1 MKIKAKLTLGVG
13 LLFILIVLQAV
24 VGIWYANDLKSD
36 SDNILRSNY
45 NSLEYV
51 GKMMK
56 INDLQNVAQS
66 QEFKML
72 LQKQLANI
80 TEPGEA
86 EVSNSLQ
93 KKHKKALQNPQDST
107 LRSAIQQ
114 DLFSIMDLNMQAID
128 RKSMQAKNTANAA
141 TYWIAIVS
149 ALSFMIAFVLLINLP
164 HYIANP
170 ISELTL
176 SIEQIAAK
184 NYAQRVHFQ
193 SHDEFGILARSFNT
207 MAQKLQEYNESNL
220 ASVMNEKKRMEAL
233 VSNMHDPVIGLD
245 ENKCILFVNQ
255 EALQI
260 LGLKETDL
268 LGQSASEV
276 ALHNDL
282 LRTLLN
288 KLMASPDQVDE
299 KALKIYASGK
309 ESYFEQDNIGITVI
323 PTGED
328 RAKHIGYVIILR
340 NVTVYKELDSAK
352 TNFIATISHE
362 FKTPIASIKMS
373 LQLLENE
380 KIGPI
385 NIEQKHLM
393 SSIREDANRLLNIT
407 GELLD
412 MTQAETGNI
421 QLTMIPTD
429 PIEIVQYAL
438 EVCKNAAEQK
448 GIEIQVDLPENKY
461 KVIADSEK
469 TAWVIV
475 NLLNNAIR
483 YSPERS
489 KIMVLLDGL
498 QNQMVFAVKDTGQ
511 GISPQYKGKIF
522 DRYFR
527 IPGSGKEGTGLGLAI
542 SKAFI
547 EAQGGTITVESELG
561 IGSTFSFY
569 LPLAKD

>member
-24 VGIWYANDLKSD
+24 VGIWFANNLKAD
-36 SDNILRSNY
+36 SDNILQSNY
-45 NSLEYV
+45 NSLEYASE
-51 GKMMK
+51 MMK
-56 INDLQNVAQS
+56 INNFKGIEQS
-66 QEFKML
+66 PAFKEL

-86 EVSNSLQ
+86 KVSSILRKNYEE
-93 KKHKKALQNPQDST
+93 ALKNPQDSI
-107 LRSAIQQ
+107 LQSNIQNA
-114 DLFSIMDLNMQAID
+114 LFAIMDLNMQAID
-128 RKSMQAKNTANAA
+128 RKSLQAKQTANSA

-149 ALSFMIAFVLLINLP
+149 ALSFMIAFILLINLP
-164 HYIANP
+164 YYIANP

-193 SHDEFGILARSFNT
+193 SHDEFGTLARSFNT
-207 MAQKLQEYNESNL
+207 MAEKLQEYNQSNL

-233 VSNMHDPVIGLD
+233 VSNMHDPVVGLD
-245 ENKCILFVNQ
+245 ENKRILFVNQ

-260 LGLKETDL
+260 LGLKEPDV
-268 LGQSASEV
+268 LGHPATEI

-282 LRTLLN
+282 LRTLLS
-288 KLMASPDQVDE
+288 KLYGNLDQTDP
-299 KALKIYASGK
+299 KALKIYAQGK
-309 ESYFEQDNIGITVI
+309 ESFFEQDNIEITVI
-323 PTGED
+323 PTGEEQ
-328 RAKHIGYVIILR
+328 AKHIGHVMILR
-340 NVTVYKELDSAK
+340 NVTIYKELDFAK

-380 KIGPI
+380 KIGPL
-385 NIEQKHLM
+385 NSEQKHLLD
-393 SSIREDANRLLNIT
+393 SIREDTTRLLNIT
-407 GELLD
+407 SELLD

-421 QLTMIPTD
+421 QLSIRPAD
-429 PIEIVQYAL
+429 PVEIVQYAL

-448 GIEIQVDLPENKY
+448 GIKIQVVLPKY
-461 KVIADSEK
+461 DCKVLADSEK
-469 TAWVIV
+469 TAWVMV

-483 YSPERS
+483 YSPEQS
-489 KIMVLLDGL
+489 NILVMLVDTA
-498 QNQMVFAVKDTGQ
+498 NQVIFAVKDYGQ
-511 GISPQYKGKIF
+511 GIAPQYKHKIF

-547 EAQGGTITVESELG
+547 EAQGGTIEVDSEIG
-561 IGSTFSFY
+561 MGSTFSVR
-569 LPLAKD
+569 LPLAE

>member
-86 EVSNSLQ
+86 EISNLLQ
-93 KKHKKALQNPQDST
+93 KKHKKALKNPQDST

-128 RKSMQAKNTANAA
+128 RKSMHAKNTANAA

-164 HYIANP
+164 YYIANP

-193 SHDEFGILARSFNT
+193 SHDEFGVLARSFNT

-245 ENKCILFVNQ
+245 ENKCILFANQ

-288 KLMASPDQVDE
+288 KLMASPDQVDK

-328 RAKHIGYVIILR
+328 RTKHIGYVIILR

-385 NIEQKHLM
+385 NIEQKHLIG
-393 SSIREDANRLLNIT
+393 SIREDATRLLNIT

-461 KVIADSEK
+461 KVVADSEK
-469 TAWVIV
+469 TAWVMV

-483 YSPERS
+483 YSPEQS
-489 KIMVLLDGL
+489 KILVLLDGL
-498 QNQMVFAVKDTGQ
+498 KNQMVFAVRDTGQ

-547 EAQGGTITVESELG
+547 EAQGGTIAVESELG

-569 LPLAKD
+569 LPLAQE